1 MKFNFVFN
9 LKTDIPAK
17 RPEACHIRG
26 STSAGF
32 VAPPV
37 PREARRSPSP
47 EAVPRGLREGQARS
61 PPGAGPGWAGDPP
74 RARRVREPTPRIS
87 PQTAAGTKAPGHGQR
102 TVAGIGSTVRP
113 LFLRGPIFVCLH
125 LPVSG
130 FNCASHLKFT
140 HKHTL
145 DKWLSNRAISPL
157 RGHLAMA
164 GDIRGITNWGR
175 EGCGH
180 RAADRA
186 AARQPPAH
194 GRPAQPRG
202 SRPSPAEHADT
213 RGAADNG
220 LRCSKCAKLSDTRKA
235 PSGRPVQSP
244 GRQERPDSPG
254 QGERRGRPT
263 GAARRC
269 Q

>member
-1 MKFNFVFN
+1 MAVR
-9 LKTDIPAK
+9 LQGSW
-17 RPEACHIRG
+17 RPRCPGRPGGARPRRLSLEACGRG
-26 STSAGF
+26 
-32 VAPPV
+32 
-37 PREARRSPSP
+37 R
-47 EAVPRGLREGQARS
+47 
-61 PPGAGPGWAGDPP
+61 
-74 RARRVREPTPRIS
+74 RARGRGRAGLETPHGPAGIRAPTPCIS

-102 TVAGIGSTVRP
+102 TMAGIGSTVRP

-145 DKWLSNRAISPL
+145 DKWLSNRVISPL

-164 GDIRGITNWGR
+164 GDIRGITNCGR

-180 RAADRA
+180 RAVDRA

-263 GAARRC
+263 GATRRC

>member
-1 MKFNFVFN
+1 MAVR
-9 LKTDIPAK
+9 LQGSWRPRCPGRPGGA
-17 RPEACHIRG
+17 RPRRLSPEACGRG
-26 STSAGF
+26 
-32 VAPPV
+32 
-37 PREARRSPSP
+37 R
-47 EAVPRGLREGQARS
+47 
-61 PPGAGPGWAGDPP
+61 
-74 RARRVREPTPRIS
+74 RARRPGRGRAGLETPHG
-87 PQTAAGTKAPGHGQR
+87 PAASEHPHPASRLRLRLGPRPPAHGQR
-102 TVAGIGSTVRP
+102 TMAGIGSTVRP

-164 GDIRGITNWGR
+164 GDIRGITNCGR

-180 RAADRA
+180 RVVDQA

-202 SRPSPAEHADT
+202 SRPSPAEHPDT